1 MAAAEKKVEKKL
13 TKGDLFKVWCIWNG
27 FLHGM
32 YNYRN
37 MQGVGVCHAM
47 IPVIRRLYDTKEEIV
62 AALKRHLVFFNTNT
76 TTGTI
81 AAGIMASMEEQRAN
95 GAPLTDEMINSV
107 KASLMGPLA
116 GLGDSIWQ
124 GMLIPITV
132 ALGISLG
139 LEGNIAGPILFT
151 VLILGITYPLMW
163 WWFIAAY
170 KQGGP
175 IIQTLTESGLLQ
187 TAMSAVNFI
196 GLMAAG
202 ALTARYIN
210 FKLVAKVAI
219 GDIPPVD
226 IQTAVLDALVPNLL
240 PLLLV
245 LWVWYLLRKGHK
257 VNNIIWM
264 LFGIGIVL
272 GYFNIIG

>member
-1 MAAAEKKVEKKL
+1 MSAKEARVEKKL
-13 TKGDLFKVWCIWNG
+13 TNGDLFKVWAIWCS

-37 MQGVGVCHAM
+37 MQGVGVCHSM
-47 IPVIRRLYDTKEEIV
+47 IPVINRLYDTKEERV
-62 AALKRHLVFFNTNT
+62 EALKRHLVFFNSNT

-81 AAGIMASMEEQRAN
+81 AAGIMASMEEQKAN
-95 GAPLTDEMINSV
+95 GAPLTGEMINSV

-124 GMLIPITV
+124 GMLIPILV
-132 ALGISLG
+132 ALGISMG
-139 LEGNIAGPILFT
+139 LQGNVAGPIVFS

-163 WWFIAAY
+163 WWFKAAY
-170 KQGGP
+170 KQGGQL
-175 IIQTLTESGLLQ
+175 IGSLTESGLLQ
-187 TAMSAVNFI
+187 TAMSAVNFV

-202 ALTARYIN
+202 ALTAKYIN
-210 FKLVAKVAI
+210 FGLVAEIAI
-219 GDIPPVD
+219 GDMPAVN
-226 IQTAVLDALVPNLL
+226 IQTAVLDQLIPNLL

-245 LWVWYLLRKGHK
+245 LGVWHLLRKGKK
-257 VNNIIWM
+257 VNHIIFA

>member
-1 MAAAEKKVEKKL
+1 MATAETKLEKKL
-13 TKGDLFKVWCIWNG
+13 TKKDLVKVWAIWNS

-32 YNYRN
+32 YNYRS

-107 KASLMGPLA
+107 KTSMMGPLA

-124 GMLIPITV
+124 GMLIPILV
-132 ALGISLG
+132 ALGISMG
-139 LEGNIAGPILFT
+139 LQGNVAGPIVFSI
-151 VLILGITYPLMW
+151 LILGITYPLMY
-163 WWFIAAY
+163 WWFVAAY
-170 KQGGP
+170 RQGGP
-175 IIQTLTESGLLQ
+175 IIQSLTESGLLQ
-187 TAMSAVNFI
+187 TAMSAVNFV

-210 FKLVAKVAI
+210 FGLVAQISI
-219 GDIPPVD
+219 GDMPPVD
-226 IQTAVLDALVPNLL
+226 LQTAVLDKLVPNLL
-240 PLLLV
+240 PLLTV
-245 LWVWYLLRKGHK
+245 LGVWSLLRKGKK
-257 VNNIIWM
+257 VNTIILVM
-264 LFGIGIVL
+264 FAVGIVL

>member
-1 MAAAEKKVEKKL
+1 MATAETKLEKKL
-13 TKGDLFKVWCIWNG
+13 TKKDLFKVWAIWNS

-32 YNYRN
+32 YNYRS

-107 KASLMGPLA
+107 KTSMMGPLA

-124 GMLIPITV
+124 GMLIPILV
-132 ALGISLG
+132 ALGISMG
-139 LEGNIAGPILFT
+139 LQGNVAGPIVFSI
-151 VLILGITYPLMW
+151 LILGITYPLMY
-163 WWFIAAY
+163 WWFFAAY

-175 IIQTLTESGLLQ
+175 IIQSLTESGLLQ
-187 TAMSAVNFI
+187 TAMSAVNFV

-210 FKLVAKVAI
+210 FGLVAQISI
-219 GDIPPVD
+219 GDMPPVD
-226 IQTAVLDALVPNLL
+226 IQTAVLDKLVPNLL
-240 PLLLV
+240 PLLTV
-245 LWVWYLLRKGHK
+245 LGVWSLLRKGKK
-257 VNNIIWM
+257 VNTIILVM
-264 LFGIGIVL
+264 FAVGIVL